1 MLGNAAAGDLGAT
14 EGDEFVIHLRNCLLW
29 TIVVGFLVWGSAAN
43 AAPPLPLDLDDSRS
57 ALAIGEELERSA
69 KWLDAVQH
77 YDGALKR
84 WPNDD
89 DLKYGKRRA
98 KAHFKIDRRYADKS
112 FQSSLLVIPEA
123 EALDLYDE
131 LLAQVRR
138 NFVDPLSY
146 LTVVA
151 HGTESFYIALANPK
165 FLENNLPPARSE
177 ADREARKD
185 NVKQLRTVLRERFWN
200 RPVQDRDQARQLVR
214 EVCAHARQTTGMQ
227 SQAVVMEYLFG
238 GCNALDD
245 YSGFLTADRFQD
257 LNSNINGEFVGIG
270 VEMKAIEAE
279 GMLLVN
285 VLPESPASTGGL
297 KRGDHIQAIDG
308 VDVRNATIDDAA
320 QRLRGEIGSRV
331 KLKIARASKVWDAVL
346 IRREVQVKSIPE
358 MKIVDRD
365 NGIGYI
371 KLIGFQKSTAQEF
384 ETAMRSLEAQGMR
397 ALILDVRGNPGGL
410 LTAAVELLDRLI
422 DNNGVL
428 VSTRGRSTDQNWT
441 YRSQQNGAS
450 SVPLVLLTDGDSASA
465 SEIVAGAIKDHHRG
479 TIVGRKTY
487 GKWSVQS
494 IFHVGRA
501 TGLRLTTARF
511 YSPNG
516 HTYGQVGIEPD
527 VLVEV
532 ADERLSRF
540 RSSAQ
545 EDADDADMTRAL
557 QVLKSQVS
565 SRR

>member
-1 MLGNAAAGDLGAT
+1 M
-14 EGDEFVIHLRNCLLW
+14 IHLRNCLLW
-29 TIVVGFLVWGSAAN
+29 TFLVGAIVWGSTAH

-57 ALAIGEELERSA
+57 ALAIGEELERSG

-84 WPNDD
+84 FPSDE

-112 FQSSLLVIPEA
+112 FQSSLLAMPEA

-165 FLENNLPPARSE
+165 FLENNLPAARSE
-177 ADREARKD
+177 AERESRKES
-185 NVKQLRTVLRERFWN
+185 VKQLRAVLRERFWN

-214 EVCAHARQTTGMQ
+214 EVANHARQTTGIQ
-227 SQAVVMEYLFG
+227 PAAVVMEYLFG

-270 VEMKAIEAE
+270 VEMKAAE
-279 GMLLVN
+279 GDGMLLVN
-285 VLPESPASTGGL
+285 VLPESPASVGGL
-297 KRGDHIQAIDG
+297 KKGDHIQSIDSF
-308 VDVRNATIDDAA
+308 DVRKSTIDDAA
-320 QRLRGEIGSRV
+320 SRLRGEIGSRV
-331 KLKIARASKVWDAVL
+331 KLKIARAGKTWDAVL
-346 IRREVQVKSIPE
+346 IRREVQVRSIPE

-371 KLIGFQKSTAQEF
+371 KLIGFQKSTSQEF
-384 ETAMRSLEAQGMR
+384 EAAMRSLEGQGMR

-441 YRSQQNGAS
+441 YRSQHNGAS
-450 SVPLVLLTDGDSASA
+450 QVPLVLLTDGDSASA
-465 SEIVAGAIKDHHRG
+465 SEIVAGAVKDHHRG

-494 IFHVGRA
+494 IFHVGRS

-516 HTYGQVGIEPD
+516 HTYGQIGIEPD

-532 ADERLSRF
+532 PDERVAKYRPTSN
-540 RSSAQ
+540 
-545 EDADDADMTRAL
+545 EDAEDADMTKAL

-565 SRR
+565 SRK

>member
-1 MLGNAAAGDLGAT
+1 M
-14 EGDEFVIHLRNCLLW
+14 IHLRNCLLW
-29 TIVVGFLVWGSAAN
+29 TFLVGFLVWGSGAN

-57 ALAIGEELERSA
+57 ALSIGEELERSG

-112 FQSSLLVIPEA
+112 FSASLLLMSEP

-131 LLAQVRR
+131 LLAQIRR

-165 FLENNLPPARSE
+165 FLENNLPPARTE
-177 ADREARKD
+177 ADREARRE
-185 NVKQLRTVLRERFWN
+185 NVKQLRNLLRERYWN
-200 RPVQDRDQARQLVR
+200 RSVQDRDQARQVVR
-214 EVCAHARQTTGMQ
+214 EVCHHARQTTGIQ
-227 SQAVVMEYLFG
+227 ASAVVMEYIFG
-238 GCNALDD
+238 GCNSLDD

-270 VEMKAIEAE
+270 VEMKAVEAE

-285 VLPESPASTGGL
+285 VLGESPASVGGL
-297 KRGDHIQAIDG
+297 KKGDHIHAIDG
-308 VDVRNATIDDAA
+308 IDVRQASIDDAA

-331 KLKIARASKVWDAVL
+331 KLKIARAGKSWDAVL

-358 MKIVDRD
+358 ASIVDRA

-371 KLIGFQKSTAQEF
+371 KLIGFQKSTSQEF
-384 ETAMRSLEAQGMR
+384 EAAMQRLESQGMR
-397 ALILDVRGNPGGL
+397 GLILDVRGNPGGL

-441 YRSQQNGAS
+441 YRSQTNGGS
-450 SVPLVLLTDGDSASA
+450 QVPLVLLTDGDSASA
-465 SEIVAGAIKDHHRG
+465 SEIVAGAVKDHHRG

-494 IFHVGRA
+494 IFHVGRQ

-516 HTYGQVGIEPD
+516 HTYGQIGIEPD

-532 ADERLSRF
+532 PDERLSGRF
-540 RSSAQ
+540 RKSLATEEG
-545 EDADDADMTRAL
+545 EDADIAKAL
-557 QVLKSQVS
+557 QVLKTQVS
-565 SRR
+565 RR